1 MKHLTKFVK
10 YIVEA
15 KGIISDDDFDTLT
28 IPFEHMGIKY
38 SISSGEQVATDDEFK
53 GRKYRTIYFDL
64 SRIKKNSGFDGNVNY
79 ISDDKIWEFLDEL
92 LNLRNHLDTKVL
104 FNFGMRPHGSW
115 FCNISY
121 LIGEEKESGN
131 KVELLKVYN
140 ELREKH
146 NKARTA
152 FNYGMSLRIDGD
164 VMIVDINDEFTTRKW
179 NLFVRDID
187 LSNFN
192 VDVAQI
198 YDKAKITIKHK

>member
-28 IPFEHMGIKY
+28 IPFTHMGITY
-38 SISSGEQVATDDEFK
+38 RISDEQIATDDEFK
-53 GRKYRTIYFDL
+53 GRRYKTIYFGL
-64 SRIKKNSGFDGNVNY
+64 SRMKKNSGFDGSVNY

-104 FNFGMRPHGSW
+104 FNFGKREYGDW

-121 LIGEEKESGN
+121 LIGEEKESGSQ
-131 KVELLKVYN
+131 VELLKVYN

-152 FNYGMSLRIDGD
+152 FNYGMSLKIKDD
-164 VMIVDINDEFTTRKW
+164 TIIIDINDEFTNRKW

-187 LSNFN
+187 LSSFDVN
-192 VDVAQI
+192 VVQI
-198 YDKAKITIKHK
+198 YDRAKITIKHK